1 MAEDSDELGRYTD
14 AKEKLDTALT
24 ARHNLATELAVLANK
39 IATGPDLDES
49 NSDEAVVTSFDAKH
63 ALDIVGQ
70 MIEAEAEIE
79 FGRRS
84 DQSSCGPGRNAVY
97 ADVRFMRSV
106 TGWR

>member
-49 NSDEAVVTSFDAKH
+49 NSDEAVVTSFDAKR

-70 MIEAEAEIE
+70 MIEAEAEID
-79 FGRRS
+79 S
-84 DQSSCGPGRNAVY
+84 AVEVINRH
-97 ADVRFMRSV
+97 AAQVGMPFMRMSDL
-106 TGWR
+106 